1 MKGELTLSV
10 VEGSKNVKSIKFVKR
25 NIRRTPYQALA
36 ATMVMFLTF
45 LTMLLFLL
53 LAIGSQK
60 ILQYYE
66 SKPQAIAFFKD
77 NITPEDISAIENA
90 LRQTGRVTAL
100 RYVSKEE
107 ALKIYRERNKD
118 NPALLELVT
127 ANILP
132 SSLEVSTTSPNDL
145 GPIAEVLRK
154 EPVIE
159 QVIYPEDVI
168 QSLTKAT
175 SIVRGVGTGAV
186 VFLITFTFLVV
197 VMVIGFKIRLRRTEI
212 EIMKLLGAS
221 NWFIR
226 APFILEGIIY
236 GVAGATLAWVVSYAL
251 LWYFTPFIQPT
262 LTEIK
267 LLPVEPILMLLLLL
281 LSIMVAIFIGGLGS
295 FGAVRRYLRL

>member
-1 MKGELTLSV
+1 M
-10 VEGSKNVKSIKFVKR
+10 KSIKFVRR

-53 LAIGSQK
+53 LAVGSQK

-77 NITPEDISAIENA
+77 NVSPTDISAIENA
-90 LRQTGRVTAL
+90 LRQTGKVTGL
-100 RYVSKEE
+100 EYVSKEQ
-107 ALKIYRERNKD
+107 ALQIYRERNKD

-145 GPIAEVLRK
+145 APIAEVLRK
-154 EPVIE
+154 EPVID

-175 SIVRGVGTGAV
+175 SVIRGVGAV
-186 VFLITFTFLVV
+186 AVSFLITFAFLVV
-197 VMVIGFKIRLRRTEI
+197 VMVIGFKIRLRRSEI

-221 NWFIR
+221 SWFIR
-226 APFILEGIIY
+226 APFLLEGIIY
-236 GVAGATLAWVVSYAL
+236 GVIGATLAWIVSYIL
-251 LWYFTPFIQPT
+251 VWYFTPFIQPT
-262 LTEIK
+262 LSEIK
-267 LLPVEPILMLLLLL
+267 LLPASPILMIGLLFLAIIL
-281 LSIMVAIFIGGLGS
+281 AIFIGGLGS
-295 FGAVRRYLRL
+295 FGAVRRYLRI

>member
-1 MKGELTLSV
+1 
-10 VEGSKNVKSIKFVKR
+10 
-25 NIRRTPYQALA
+25 
-36 ATMVMFLTF
+36 MVMFLTF

-60 ILQYYE
+60 ILRYYE

-77 NITPEDISAIENA
+77 NITPEDVSAIENA

-175 SIVRGVGTGAV
+175 SIVRGVGAGAV

-262 LTEIK
+262 LIEIK

-281 LSIMVAIFIGGLGS
+281 LSILVAIFIGGLGS